1 MVANCFSEDHNEV
14 KYHESKI
21 RIRRRQVAATV
32 QVPLHDG
39 ARSDPNAFLMPTGAT
54 VLLLFPAISVG
65 LVERQDARKYLIEH
79 LALPRLHWRLADLVR
94 EPVHVL
100 CLVRTHTV
108 SGCSVGPVTHTH
120 TQSHVVS
127 VGLPT
132 ELPVRA
138 CGASASRPPPSA
150 GNGSSRTPS
159 CPPRLAASPAPTAR
173 PRPTWLPAP
182 APGRRWSGKARTK
195 FWIRSY
201 NTTHADMLCLLIS
214 CLPEV

>member
-100 CLVRTHTV
+100 CPLSCQCVRVALRPPGLLHQLVMAPHGRHHVLLAWHVARPDSTAATHLASCSSSWKTMVLTGRPTNDRFGAYFGGKTCLYSGPTRLSSTV
-108 SGCSVGPVTHTH
+108 SP
-120 TQSHVVS
+120 
-127 VGLPT
+127 
-132 ELPVRA
+132 
-138 CGASASRPPPSA
+138 SRSR
-150 GNGSSRTPS
+150 NGK
-159 CPPRLAASPAPTAR
+159 
-173 PRPTWLPAP
+173 W
-182 APGRRWSGKARTK
+182 
-195 FWIRSY
+195 
-201 NTTHADMLCLLIS
+201 
-214 CLPEV
+214 